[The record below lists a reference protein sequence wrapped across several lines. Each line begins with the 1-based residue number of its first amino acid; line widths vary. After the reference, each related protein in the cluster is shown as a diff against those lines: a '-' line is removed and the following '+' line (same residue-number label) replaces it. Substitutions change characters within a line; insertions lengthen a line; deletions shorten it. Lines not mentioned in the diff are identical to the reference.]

1 MVERDINPD
10 LLPASFAEV
19 AQVIGL
25 RAALILVEHYGGTRL
40 YIPQDLLGGWT
51 IIDLIGERAAQRLVA
66 RYRLDCIWVPRCVR
80 AVRAARDAE
89 IRARHAKGEKAD
101 ALAREYGLT
110 DRAVWYIVGR
120 VDSID
125 ASQLP
130 LI

>member
-1 MVERDINPD
+1 MFERDLNPD
-10 LLPASFAEV
+10 LLPASYAEV

-25 RAALILVEHYGGTRL
+25 RAALVLVERYGGTRL
-40 YIPQDLLGGWT
+40 YVPQDSLRDWSV
-51 IIDLIGERAAQRLVA
+51 IDLIGERAAQRLIA

-89 IRARHAKGEKAD
+89 LRARHAKGEKAD

-120 VDSID
+120 VDPVD
-125 ASQLP
+125 TSQLP